1 MALMWMGRALSSNHR
16 SVLWPQQTLPPIS
29 CLLKLPMGGEK
40 VNKRNNMYLKEKKK
54 SKVPRVRLM
63 EFDAG
68 FNFNEESC
76 Q

>member
-1 MALMWMGRALSSNHR
+1 MAPMWLGSPLFSNHR
-16 SVLWPQQTLPPIS
+16 SVLWPWQTLPILL
-29 CLLKLPMGGEK
+29 LLKLPMGGEK
-40 VNKRNNMYLKEKKK
+40 VNKRKQYVFKGKKK

>member
-1 MALMWMGRALSSNHR
+1 MAGKVPFLQPQILEIHR
-16 SVLWPQQTLPPIS
+16 PWKTLPILL
-29 CLLKLPMGGEK
+29 LLKLPMGGEK
-40 VNKRNNMYLKEKKK
+40 VNKRKQYVFKGGKK